1 MGSLK
6 WQSLASKNMTN
17 KEKKERIQK
26 EDGKAFET
34 LNIETDVTYLNPKY
48 TLSKQRANVMTGNGL
63 LKVFEL
69 NPLEGGP
76 SFIGRWDGGSR
87 DPGKTERYD
96 LDIDIYRVSR
106 EEKRRF
112 NKGEP
117 GYSGH
122 HTTRVES
129 ERGYKYQVS
138 LFTPDEKIFEGTV
151 CFNLHRKIG
160 VSDEISARDR
170 ATAVVTRGRSPR
182 PAAPLVDN
190 FYDQTLRVGVVS
202 TVVGFV

>member
-48 TLSKQRANVMTGNGL
+48 TLSKQTANVMTGNGL
-63 LKVFEL
+63 LKMFEL
-69 NPLEGGP
+69 NPSGDGP

-112 NKGEP
+112 KKGER

-122 HTTRVES
+122 HTTKVES
-129 ERGYKYQVS
+129 GRGHKYEVS
-138 LFTPDEKIFEGTV
+138 LCTPDETIFEGTV
-151 CFNLHRKIG
+151 CFNLHRKIEF
-160 VSDEISARDR
+160 SDQISVRDR
-170 ATAVVTRGRSPR
+170 ATMVVTRGRR
-182 PAAPLVDN
+182 PGPATAAG
-190 FYDQTLRVGVVS
+190 R
-202 TVVGFV
+202 